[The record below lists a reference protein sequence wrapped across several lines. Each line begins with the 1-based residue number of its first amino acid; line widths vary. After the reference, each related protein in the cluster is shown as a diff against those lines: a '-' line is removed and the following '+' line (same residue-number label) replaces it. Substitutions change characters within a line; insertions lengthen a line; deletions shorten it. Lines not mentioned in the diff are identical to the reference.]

1 MDNMV
6 MSIINNLALLL
17 ALGIIYEVS
26 YSFPARWEKRVEIV
40 KGLLIGLICL
50 AVMLVPFRFFE
61 GLVFDTRSILL
72 SVSAYVFGPMP
83 AIVAGV
89 IAAGYRI
96 LMGGVGMYTGVAVV
110 LLSVG
115 LGLYWRRIGEK
126 AVPNHRW
133 LRIYILGILVHIGM
147 LGAMYLLPYEN
158 AVLVVQA
165 IRLPVLTIYPVG
177 TVLLAML
184 LLQQRERQQ
193 AMGRIAEA
201 ENRYR
206 TLFED
211 SKTIKLLIEPES
223 GRILDANAAAADYY
237 GWSIEKLKT
246 MLVSDLNTMSLSEI
260 KREMKLAVAEQR
272 NYFQFKHI
280 KSDGTIADVE
290 VYTGPL
296 AINGK
301 TVLYSSVHDIT
312 QRVTAERELRESEQ
326 RFRLLIDSA
335 PAAIFIQARGVFV
348 FANRY
353 TLDLLHANHP
363 DQIIGR
369 SVLDQF
375 APVDRKAVE
384 KRIHRL
390 NVYQEPVPMR
400 TETLLRLDG
409 TTVPVDISAVPI
421 FYKGLHGALVFAQD
435 ASERVQME
443 KVKAEMDAQQRQRQ
457 KMEAIGT
464 LAGGVAHEIN
474 NPISGIMNYAQLILD
489 REAPDS
495 EQAVYAGEI
504 LHETERIAQI
514 VRSLLQ
520 FSRQEKQSH
529 SYASPYDIVEQT
541 VSLIRT
547 IIKKDQIEL
556 EIEMEPD
563 LPELKCRSQQIQQVI
578 MNLLTN
584 ARDAL
589 NEKYPAFDENKRIR
603 LHVQLREMEGRR
615 WIRFSVFDHGVGI
628 PEEIRDKIY
637 EPFFSTK
644 PKDQGTGLGLSIS
657 FGIVKD
663 HHGKLTAESKPGDY
677 TRMILDLPVDNG
689 WDLE

>member
-6 MSIINNLALLL
+6 ISIINNLALLL

-50 AVMLVPFRFFE
+50 AVMLVPFRFSE

-72 SVSAYVFGPMP
+72 SVSAYVFGPLP

-89 IAAGYRI
+89 IAAGYRV
-96 LMGGVGMYTGVAVV
+96 LMGGVGMYTGVAVI
-110 LLSVG
+110 LLAVG

-126 AVPNHRW
+126 AVPNRRW
-133 LRIYILGILVHIGM
+133 LRIYILGVLVHIGM
-147 LGAMYLLPYEN
+147 LGAMYLMPYES
-158 AVLVVQA
+158 AVVVVQA
-165 IRLPVLTIYPVG
+165 IRIPVLVIYPIG

-184 LLQQRERQQ
+184 LLQQRERHQ

-211 SKTIKLLIEPES
+211 SKTVKLLLEPTS
-223 GRILDANAAAADYY
+223 GRILDANTAAAAYY
-237 GWSIEKLKT
+237 GWTVERLKT

-260 KREMKLAVAEQR
+260 KREMELAVAEQR
-272 NYFQFKHI
+272 NYFQFKHR
-280 KSDGTIADVE
+280 KSDGTLVDVE
-290 VYTGPL
+290 VYSGPL
-296 AINGK
+296 VIDGK
-301 TVLYSSVHDIT
+301 TVLYSSIHDIT
-312 QRVTAERELRESEQ
+312 RRVAVEQELRESEQ
-326 RFRLLIDSA
+326 RFRSVVDSA
-335 PAAIFIQARGVFV
+335 PAMIFIQVDGVFEYV
-348 FANRY
+348 NRFALNALGAEHPGELLGKPV
-353 TLDLLHANHP
+353 LDRFHPDDRALLLHRMGALREGK
-363 DQIIGR
+363 Q
-369 SVLDQF
+369 
-375 APVDRKAVE
+375 
-384 KRIHRL
+384 
-390 NVYQEPVPMR
+390 VPLQ
-400 TETLLRLDG
+400 TERLLRLDG
-409 TTVPVDISAVPI
+409 TVVPVDASAVPI
-421 FYKGLHGALVFAQD
+421 QYKGREGALAFALD
-435 ASERVQME
+435 VSERIRME
-443 KVKAEMDAQQRQRQ
+443 QARTDMEAQQRQRQ

-489 REAPDS
+489 KETPGS
-495 EQAVYAGEI
+495 EPAAYAGEI
-504 LHETERIAQI
+504 LRETERIAQI
-514 VRSLLQ
+514 VRNLLQ

-556 EIEMEPD
+556 EIDMEPD
-563 LPELKCRSQQIQQVI
+563 LPDLKCRSQQIQQVI

-589 NEKYPAFDENKRIR
+589 NEKYPAFDENKKIR
-603 LHVQLREMEGRR
+603 LHVQLREEEGRR
-615 WIRFSVFDHGVGI
+615 WIRFAVFDQGVGI
-628 PEEIRDKIY
+628 PEDIRDKIY

-644 PKDQGTGLGLSIS
+644 PKDLGTGLGLSIS
-657 FGIVKD
+657 FGIVND
-663 HHGKLTAESKPGDY
+663 HHGKLSAESKPGDY

-689 WDLE
+689 WDLK